1 METTVWCHKCMVGL
15 SIREKAGTERFVCF
29 KRIYTE
35 YSGVLRRDHYGG
47 PALLGHIVLFLWCIS
62 ETSRSLSEAGHR

>member
-1 METTVWCHKCMVGL
+1 MVGL

-47 PALLGHIVLFLWCIS
+47 PALPGHIVLFFMVYFRNKS
-62 ETSRSLSEAGHR
+62 QSFRSGA